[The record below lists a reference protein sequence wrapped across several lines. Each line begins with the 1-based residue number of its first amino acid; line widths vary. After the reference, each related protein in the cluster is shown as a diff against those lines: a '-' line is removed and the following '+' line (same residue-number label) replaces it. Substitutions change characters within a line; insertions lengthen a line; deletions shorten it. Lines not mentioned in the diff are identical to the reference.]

1 MNKVH
6 YNVSGLLNE
15 KMKTQ
20 VKNVLNK
27 VEGVSSINVDLVRG
41 TIEVGY
47 NDPADA
53 KEITDGIER
62 VGCKIEG

>member
-15 KMKTQ
+15 QMKAQ
-20 VKNVLNK
+20 VKHVLGDI
-27 VEGVSSINVDLVRG
+27 EGVSMINVDLLNS

-47 NDPADA
+47 NNS
-53 KEITDGIER
+53 TDTNKIIEGIER
-62 VGCKIEG
+62 VGCEIK

>member
-15 KMKTQ
+15 QMKAQ
-20 VKNVLNK
+20 VKHVLGDID
-27 VEGVSSINVDLVRG
+27 GVSMVNVDLLNS

-47 NDPADA
+47 NNSADA
-53 KEITDGIER
+53 SKIIEGIER
-62 VGCKIEG
+62 IGCKIE

>member
-15 KMKTQ
+15 QMKAQ
-20 VKNVLNK
+20 VKHVLGDID
-27 VEGVSSINVDLVRG
+27 GVSMVNVDLLNS

-47 NDPADA
+47 NNSADA
-53 KEITDGIER
+53 GQIIEGIER
-62 VGCKIEG
+62 VGCKIE